1 MPIHLSHRR
10 KVLPAALFCAG
21 LALGWPL
28 FAGAKLQ
35 GNVCDPLADEAE
47 SIRLRLVSATAD
59 GVSIIPP
66 QGPGPI
72 GNAYYVGAV
81 RPEEGAT
88 GDFAKAMLF
97 EVAPTEGT
105 GELYRNLS
113 LQRQP

>member
-1 MPIHLSHRR
+1 MPIPSSHHR
-10 KVLPAALFCAG
+10 KVVSTALFCAG

-72 GNAYYVGAV
+72 GNAYYVTAV
-81 RPEEGAT
+81 RPEAGAT
-88 GDFAKAMLF
+88 GEFAKATLF
-97 EVAPTEGT
+97 EAEPTEGT

-113 LQRQP
+113 VQRQP